1 MSSPTDGCKSAALG
15 ETSTGTS
22 QCNSCALLGM
32 MTAMHGGGGILVTS
46 LTDIVMQEHVEM
58 TTINVS

>member
-1 MSSPTDGCKSAALG
+1 
-15 ETSTGTS
+15 
-22 QCNSCALLGM
+22 